1 MNHIQITYEPII
13 SPLLVVLST
22 IFTGILLISNIL
34 ANNLLSIGGII
45 IDGGTLVFSL
55 TYVLSNIISEVY
67 GYKWTRRTS
76 WLSLLLSGVMAL
88 LIKLVSILPSPE
100 WYESFFALAL
110 DNTWRIVLAS
120 LSAWCLGMFIND
132 RVFHHLR
139 LDFQKQKTVKGFV
152 PRALASS
159 LCGNIVDTTVFCF
172 IAFTFIVP
180 SGDLFR
186 MIIAGIIIKTA
197 YELVLTPVT
206 YKLVKKVGAYE
217 RRYNG

>member
-1 MNHIQITYEPII
+1 MNHIKITYEPKI

-34 ANNLLSIGGII
+34 ANNLLNIGGII

-100 WYESFFALAL
+100 WYDSSFALAL

-139 LDFQKQKTVKGFV
+139 LDFQKHKNVKGFV
-152 PRALASS
+152 PRAIASS

-172 IAFTFIVP
+172 VAFTFIVP
-180 SGDLFR
+180 FGDLLR

-197 YELVLTPVT
+197 YELVLTPAT
-206 YKLVKKVGAYE
+206 YKLVKKVGEYE
-217 RRYNG
+217 YRYNG

>member
-1 MNHIQITYEPII
+1 MNHIKITYEPKI

-34 ANNLLSIGGII
+34 ANNLLNIGGII

-100 WYESFFALAL
+100 WYDSSFALAL

-139 LDFQKQKTVKGFV
+139 LDFQKHKNVKGFV
-152 PRALASS
+152 PRAIASS

-172 IAFTFIVP
+172 VAFTFIVP
-180 SGDLFR
+180 FGYLLR

-197 YELVLTPVT
+197 YELVLTPAT
-206 YKLVKKVGAYE
+206 YKLVKRVGEYE
-217 RRYNG
+217 HRYNG